1 MEILRV
7 ENLTKSYG
15 KNETKVDAI
24 KNVSLSVEKGT
35 FIAITG
41 PKWKW

>member
-35 FIAITG
+35 FKIGRAHV
-41 PKWKW
+41 

>member
-24 KNVSLSVEKGT
+24 KNVYQLKKERL
-35 FIAITG
+35 
-41 PKWKW
+41 

>member
-24 KNVSLSVEKGT
+24 KKCK
-35 FIAITG
+35 FIS
-41 PKWKW
+41 